1 MTLKMDVLPAPLRP
15 MMPQRSPSAT
25 VKVMFLKSSVA
36 YAVGVNDLSYFTRDF
51 KRQSGVFPSD

>member
-1 MTLKMDVLPAPLRP
+1 MLHRAHPGEL
-15 MMPQRSPSAT
+15 
-25 VKVMFLKSSVA
+25 VKAVA